1 MKSFASGDLGSFK
14 MLREIALDTGLY
26 RSIGGP
32 ARSDLFTRLGVKSRN
47 NGALYT
53 VRRRRRLCA
62 PRRLWRACAHTRM
75 QMARDGWSLSTKR
88 CLFGWSAVDQ
98 TRASSL
104 IITAQTHK
112 TQQPTGRVRRV
123 CAGLDPDHLL

>member
-26 RSIGGP
+26 RTIP

-53 VRRRRRLCA
+53 VRGSGGGRA
-62 PRRLWRACAHTRM
+62 AGACA
-75 QMARDGWSLSTKR
+75 
-88 CLFGWSAVDQ
+88 
-98 TRASSL
+98 
-104 IITAQTHK
+104 
-112 TQQPTGRVRRV
+112 
-123 CAGLDPDHLL
+123 